1 MDLLVNNAGV
11 SLFGRF
17 DEMSIDDFEWVIN
30 IYLRARRPHPDEM
43 ATRSSRPRR
52 HLGDSHMNTIQN
64 QMIAAHTLV
73 TAYITGAFERL
84 QNEKGQG
91 SVEYS
96 GIVLLVAALVAAA
109 IAAASTDV
117 ISGLV
122 KEKIGDAFDKLS

>member
-1 MDLLVNNAGV
+1 MAVQPTFREFDDPVLL
-11 SLFGRF
+11 
-17 DEMSIDDFEWVIN
+17 
-30 IYLRARRPHPDEM
+30 ARRLLRTLRLLAHAHPLDV
-43 ATRSSRPRR
+43 A
-52 HLGDSHMNTIQN
+52 L
-64 QMIAAHTLV
+64 
-73 TAYITGAFERL
+73 TGAFERL

-122 KEKIGDAFDKLS
+122 KEMIGDAFDKLS

>member
-1 MDLLVNNAGV
+1 
-11 SLFGRF
+11 
-17 DEMSIDDFEWVIN
+17 
-30 IYLRARRPHPDEM
+30 
-43 ATRSSRPRR
+43 
-52 HLGDSHMNTIQN
+52 MNTIQN